1 MEVLRNKKGDGVEYT
16 GTISGCDICSV
27 TKSKQQAHPKK
38 STRKT
43 TRPMQL
49 VYTELMG
56 PFTPAAKGG
65 YRFVSKFT
73 DDYSRMKDIFLL
85 KNKTEAAE
93 SRHQYNM
100 TVAAPLGLRIENLR
114 CDKGGEYTGQ
124 EFRTLCVGAG
134 INIEYTATNTP
145 QENGVSE
152 RDGQTLAKIT
162 RCLMKDGDFPPFMWG
177 ELMFTATYLANR
189 SPHST
194 LEGATPYSEMHNLEP
209 DLTGLR
215 AIGARAFVHRET
227 YTKKLEDR
235 AFEGKLCE

>member
-1 MEVLRNKKGDGVEYT
+1 
-16 GTISGCDICSV
+16 
-27 TKSKQQAHPKK
+27 
-38 STRKT
+38 
-43 TRPMQL
+43 MQL
-49 VYTELMG
+49 VYTDLMG

-65 YRFVSKFT
+65 CRFVSKFT
-73 DDYSRMKDIFLL
+73 DDYSRMKEIFLL

-93 SRHQYNM
+93 SLHQYNM
-100 TVAAPLGLRIENLR
+100 TVATPLGLRIENLR
-114 CDKGGEYTGQ
+114 CDKCGEYTGQ

-145 QENGVSE
+145 QQNGVSE

-162 RCLMKDGDFPPFMWG
+162 RCLMKDGDSPPFMWG

-194 LEGATPYSEMHNLEP
+194 LEGATPYSKMHNLEP

-215 AIGARAFVHRET
+215 AIGARAFVHR
-227 YTKKLEDR
+227 
-235 AFEGKLCE
+235 